1 VTQLV
6 TQKVSLHVADGSTMN
21 AYVARPEEGAAHP
34 GLLVFQEAFGV
45 NAHIRDVAERFARA
59 GVVAIAPELFHR
71 TAPGFEADYK
81 DFPATVPHMR
91 AMTVEGTSHD
101 IRAAYDWLRNDPQ
114 VQKERIASLGFC
126 MGGRAS
132 FLANA
137 TVPLEAAISFY
148 GGGIAP
154 ALLPQVAN
162 LHAPMLFFWGG
173 QDKHIPQEQIRAVID
188 ECKRLAKPFI
198 NVEISEADHGFFC
211 DARASYHPEAA
222 TLAWNICESFL
233 HFHVHKPE
241 LRTRVR

>member
-1 VTQLV
+1 
-6 TQKVSLHVADGSTMN
+6 MN
-21 AYVARPEEGAAHP
+21 AYVARPTEGAAHP

-71 TAPGFEADYK
+71 TASAFDADYN
-81 DFPATVPHMR
+81 DFPASVPHMR
-91 AMTVEGTSHD
+91 AMTVEGTMHD
-101 IRAAYDWLRNDPQ
+101 IRATYDWLLNDSH
-114 VQKERIASLGFC
+114 VRKEHIASIGFC

-137 TVPLEAAISFY
+137 TVPLQGAISFY

-173 QDKHIPQEQIRAVID
+173 RDKHIPQAQIRAVTD
-188 ECKRLAKPFI
+188 ECKRLAKPYI

-222 TLAWNICESFL
+222 TLAWNLCESFL

>member
-1 VTQLV
+1 
-6 TQKVSLHVADGSTMN
+6 MN
-21 AYVARPEEGAAHP
+21 AYVARPTEGAAHP

-45 NAHIRDVAERFARA
+45 NAHIRDVTERFARA

-71 TAPGFEADYK
+71 TASAFDADYN
-81 DFPATVPHMR
+81 DFPASVPHMR
-91 AMTVEGTSHD
+91 AMTVEGTMHD
-101 IRAAYDWLRNDPQ
+101 IRATYDWLLNDSH
-114 VQKERIASLGFC
+114 VRKEHIASIGFC

-137 TVPLEAAISFY
+137 TVPLQGAISFY

-173 QDKHIPQEQIRAVID
+173 RDKHIPQAQIRAVTD
-188 ECKRLAKPFI
+188 ECKRLAKPYI

-222 TLAWNICESFL
+222 TLAWNLCESFL